1 MRACKHKIIRNL
13 LTLFGMLI
21 LLSLSWG
28 CNLIKAVVS
37 ESYPVVEEEIEFT
50 NDENIVLVGTL
61 FDSGYDDLLAH
72 SGVLGEDQTGLH
84 PLAKELAKRGSSSLT
99 FDFQGIGKTG
109 GETAFEKVDKDVKA
123 AMTALRE
130 RGFVRIACIGVGLG
144 GIACAKSGKEPNM
157 AGLVLVSSPIEIT
170 TGTLVEEPE
179 LQMIVNTLEIVP
191 EDLKGLNYPIL
202 IIVAEDDKAAGRPF
216 AEMAQTI
223 YDFSSEPKEIK
234 VFPGSYHSME
244 LFRSEHGNEINNLII
259 DFIERIR

>member
-61 FDSGYDDLLAH
+61 FDSGYDDL
-72 SGVLGEDQTGLH
+72 
-84 PLAKELAKRGSSSLT
+84 
-99 FDFQGIGKTG
+99 IGKTG

-244 LFRSEHGNEINNLII
+244 LFRSEQGNEINNLII